1 MAYVTII
8 KTPTISCAT
17 NDIVLSKNDVR
28 YVNNISLVAQQIEMH
43 LKKQI
48 KDKKEAEK
56 KGYEKGYKKGLEK
69 SNSEAVNLFSEY
81 LLNISDK
88 VMNKLTI
95 QKKTIIELAIEITK
109 KIVSNIDA
117 EIIIM
122 ENLTKIIN
130 NFENNEK
137 IEIKLNTTIANVIRN
152 KLQAKY
158 SGSDKLLNIEI
169 NDNPN
174 IDILDCIITTEHG
187 VIDASFKEQIKLLES
202 HLIRVL

>member
-122 ENLTKIIN
+122 ENLTKVIN
-130 NFENNEK
+130 NFKNNEK

-158 SGSDKLLNIEI
+158 SGSGKLLNIEI

>member
-1 MAYVTII
+1 
-8 KTPTISCAT
+8 
-17 NDIVLSKNDVR
+17 
-28 YVNNISLVAQQIEMH
+28 
-43 LKKQI
+43 
-48 KDKKEAEK
+48 
-56 KGYEKGYKKGLEK
+56 
-69 SNSEAVNLFSEY
+69 
-81 LLNISDK
+81 
-88 VMNKLTI
+88 MNKLTI

-158 SGSDKLLNIEI
+158 SGSGKLLNIEI